1 MYDVE
6 SFRTSAKVGNTHL
19 ECDFDALEDGELFD
33 QCRLY
38 AEEGIAK
45 NVYQCKVKNYGF
57 RATCANNCRGVDPN
71 SIIGGGVAA
80 VALTG
85 IAGQSLLAPALGAAG
100 LAGDEVISQM
110 LV

>member
-1 MYDVE
+1 M
-6 SFRTSAKVGNTHL
+6 
-19 ECDFDALEDGELFD
+19 EDGELFD

-45 NVYQCKVKNYGF
+45 NVYQCQVNYRVDNIDYKF

>member
-1 MYDVE
+1 M
-6 SFRTSAKVGNTHL
+6 
-19 ECDFDALEDGELFD
+19 EDGELFD

-45 NVYQCKVKNYGF
+45 NVYQCIVKNSNGF

-85 IAGQSLLAPALGAAG
+85 IAGQGLLAPALGAAG